1 MAWLRA
7 AEPPPLQTFAAA
19 SLEIRTRFIIIWFML
34 TLLTW
39 ANIVLDKPGQALQRD
54 TDMHA
59 FGLTLN
65 YFHQIDLEY
74 NSKVE
79 PSYII

>member
-1 MAWLRA
+1 
-7 AEPPPLQTFAAA
+7 
-19 SLEIRTRFIIIWFML
+19 ML